1 MMKPAGAASVTQP
14 FPELMRD
21 SLIHQDIDNY
31 SAGLIAK
38 ISAVVDAACV
48 VLNDIY
54 EQFRD
59 MPENQAAL
67 AQLRSNFEKYEFLG
81 FAGN

>member
-1 MMKPAGAASVTQP
+1 MKPAGAASVTQP
-14 FPELMRD
+14 FPDLMRA
-21 SLIHQDIDNY
+21 SLIHQDIESY
-31 SAGLIAK
+31 SSGLIAK

-67 AQLRSNFEKYEFLG
+67 AQLRSNFEKHDFLSFVG
-81 FAGN
+81 P